1 MDLDAD
7 IRAEMLKYLPV
18 PDRETASM
26 LADMPTGRLLDCFLK
41 WRDRLV
47 HPHPRALRVAA
58 ELQANPRFKALEQD
72 ISMIWRNSMRG
83 ENLGRYMG
91 RGARF
96 AYLHALHLHA
106 PHLHA
111 PQWPRD
117 LNALLNNWDIHWL
130 NISCQP
136 EKDGYV
142 QRGDT
147 LLFAIFKDETAYF
160 LDLMPRGRW
169 SGRRLVETALR
180 NWPND
185 GLFHKL
191 PGGVP
196 APAARVPGRE
206 NERARGR
213 AWFAR
218 DGSDQYV
225 VVDGDA
231 YVSNAFGVAEGS
243 CPARI
248 TVMSMKLQGLLRY
261 YAGNPGALERDL
273 KVANARFGIAWPLI
287 LQFRLIVART
297 LRGYEFVIVESMTS
311 TMMGL
316 GV

>member
-47 HPHPRALRVAA
+47 HPHPRALRIAA
-58 ELQANPRFKALEQD
+58 DLQANPRFAALEQD
-72 ISMIWRNSMRG
+72 VRMIWQSAVHG
-83 ENLGRYMG
+83 ENLAPYLG

-96 AYLHALHLHA
+96 AYLHA
-106 PHLHA
+106 
-111 PQWPRD
+111 PQRPRD

-130 NISCQP
+130 NISNQI

-142 QRGDT
+142 RRADT
-147 LLFAIFKDETAYF
+147 LLFVIFTDETAYF

-169 SGRRLVETALR
+169 NGKRLVETALR
-180 NWPND
+180 NWPDD

-191 PGGVP
+191 PGSVP
-196 APAARVPGRE
+196 APAAPAPGRG

-213 AWFAR
+213 ARLSR
-218 DGSDQYV
+218 DGSDEFV
-225 VVDGDA
+225 VVDGEA
-231 YVSNAFGVAEGS
+231 YVSNAFGVADGS
-243 CPARI
+243 SPARI

-261 YAGNPGALERDL
+261 YAENPGALEREL
-273 KVANARFGIAWPLI
+273 KAANERFGIDWPLI

-297 LRGYEFVIVESMTS
+297 SRGYEFVIIESMTS
-311 TMMGL
+311 TMMAL